1 MVSIVSALSYWH
13 FKKKLLL
20 VDESLESL
28 ERRATEAI
36 VSDTRDDIPQ
46 PTSVTFVDYE
56 DPFSLVEGSSGAPHI
71 STISKNAW
79 VGCGN
84 DIYVL
89 ECLGKGYVR
98 VEPVEGSER
107 ESYNFLSV
115 VVG

>member
-13 FKKKLLL
+13 LIIW

-36 VSDTRDDIPQ
+36 FSDTRDDIPQ
-46 PTSVTFVDYE
+46 PTSVTFVEYE
-56 DPFSLVEGSSGAPHI
+56 DPFSLVEESSGAPHI

-107 ESYNFLSV
+107 ESSSLLRV
-115 VVG
+115 VFG

>member
-1 MVSIVSALSYWH
+1 M
-13 FKKKLLL
+13 LL